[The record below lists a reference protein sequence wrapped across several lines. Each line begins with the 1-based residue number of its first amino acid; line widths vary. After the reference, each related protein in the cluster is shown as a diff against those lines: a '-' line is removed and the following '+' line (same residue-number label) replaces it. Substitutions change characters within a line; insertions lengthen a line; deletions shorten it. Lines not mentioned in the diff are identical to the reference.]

1 MTVKE
6 LLVLSASRRTDL
18 VGCYPE
24 ILIDRLKKYP
34 PDRVHSIV
42 IWTKNPGNLF
52 RGGPLNQML
61 KSYRQLYVHLT
72 ITGMGGGDF
81 EPHIPSWKETVAM
94 LGSLTEMTKSPERIS
109 WRFDP
114 ILEAERD
121 GKTFSNR
128 DLFPLLAEAIAPRGI
143 KHCRISWVSPYKKTI
158 TRMGQRGWRL
168 VQKTLDEKK
177 AQVKN
182 FERVAK
188 ELGITLQFCSEE
200 GFPISRCIDGEMLN
214 RLHPD
219 GLCCSQ
225 EKAKGQRELCGC
237 TQSLDIGWYTDR
249 CRHECMYCYALP

>member
-1 MTVKE
+1 MKE

-42 IWTKNPGNLF
+42 IWTKNPENLF
-52 RGGPLNQML
+52 KKRPLKLILN
-61 KSYRQLYVHLT
+61 SYRQVYVHLT

-81 EPHIPSWKETVAM
+81 EPHVPSWQETVSM
-94 LGSLTEMTKSPERIS
+94 LGPLAEMTKDPERIS

-114 ILEAERD
+114 IVEVEKD
-121 GKTFSNR
+121 GKKYTNK
-128 DLFPLLAEAIAPRGI
+128 DLFPLLAGAIAPRGI
-143 KHCRISWVSPYKKTI
+143 KNCRISWVSPYKKAV
-158 TRMGQRGWRL
+158 TRMNQRGWRL
-168 VQKTLDEKK
+168 VQKTQDEKK
-177 AQVKN
+177 AQG
-182 FERVAK
+182 K
-188 ELGITLQFCSEE
+188 ELEEVANEMGITLHFCSVE

-219 GLCCSQ
+219 GLRCSE

-237 TQSLDIGWYTDR
+237 TRSLDIGWYTDR
-249 CRHECMYCYALP
+249 CRNECMYCYALP

>member
-1 MTVKE
+1 VKE

-42 IWTKNPGNLF
+42 IWTKNPENLF
-52 RGGPLNQML
+52 KKRPLKLILN
-61 KSYRQLYVHLT
+61 SYRQVYVHLT

-81 EPHIPSWKETVAM
+81 EPHVPSWQETVSM
-94 LGSLTEMTKSPERIS
+94 LGPLAEMTKDPERIS

-114 ILEAERD
+114 IVEVEKD
-121 GKTFSNR
+121 GKKYTNK
-128 DLFPLLAEAIAPRGI
+128 DLFPLLAGAIAPRGI
-143 KHCRISWVSPYKKTI
+143 KNCRISWVSPYKKAV
-158 TRMGQRGWRL
+158 TRMNQRGWRL
-168 VQKTLDEKK
+168 VQKTQDEKK
-177 AQVKN
+177 AQG
-182 FERVAK
+182 K
-188 ELGITLQFCSEE
+188 ELEEVANEMGITLHFCSVE

-219 GLCCSQ
+219 GLRCSE

-237 TQSLDIGWYTDR
+237 TRSLDIGWYTDR
-249 CRHECMYCYALP
+249 CRNECMYCYALP